1 MFDPTNW
8 YWIREDGA
16 IYSSASRGIV
26 ETDDDAFVAWRST
39 GATPTPYPRDI
50 SGAESEAALQDVLSP
65 YGIYVGLAQVKA
77 GLKAKIDAAAEAER
91 LRYITGGAGQ
101 AMTYQRKADE
111 ARACLTATD
120 PMPADY
126 PMLAAEIGISA
137 EDLAGVAQIVNAAYE
152 AWLAVGSQIEAER
165 LGTKAAIDAATTVEE
180 ASAAAEAV
188 VWPNT

>member
-1 MFDPTNW
+1 MGELYTADQVTN
-8 YWIREDGA
+8 I
-16 IYSSASRGIV
+16 I
-26 ETDDDAFVAWRST
+26 
-39 GATPTPYPRDI
+39 
-50 SGAESEAALQDVLSP
+50 AALRQRHPATDLV
-65 YGIYVGLAQVKA
+65 GIRAMPQEGGVYALDMPA
-77 GLKAKIDAAAEAER
+77 GLTLAGIDAHDTAAMLAAAKRMLADRIDAAAEAER

-126 PMLAAEIGISA
+126 PMLAAEIGITA
-137 EDLAGVAQIVNAAYE
+137 EDLTGVAQIVNAAYE

-188 VWPNT
+188 VWPNS